1 MLVRQP
7 PVALATPPYTQPRP
21 TPARPIAL
29 SFAQVIKA
37 AEPAFA
43 AAIGFAFYG
52 SKVRVGLR
60 SNAPRTRRAWNCS
73 FLRDRSNYPT
83 PPALPQVSTAKLL
96 MLVPVIGGIV
106 LASVSELDFT
116 WACLAAAGGA
126 NVAAAFRGQENKK
139 AMAGDM
145 NAAIGGGA
153 NAYAIGTI
161 WSTLLL
167 IPTIFISGE
176 YQKARKGVVG
186 WGRGLGTVSEVLP
199 TPATQLRE

>member
-1 MLVRQP
+1 M
-7 PVALATPPYTQPRP
+7 
-21 TPARPIAL
+21 
-29 SFAQVIKA
+29 
-37 AEPAFA
+37 
-43 AAIGFAFYG
+43 
-52 SKVRVGLR
+52 
-60 SNAPRTRRAWNCS
+60 
-73 FLRDRSNYPT
+73 
-83 PPALPQVSTAKLL
+83 

-139 AMAGDM
+139 AMGGDM

-161 WSTLLL
+161 WSTILL

-176 YQKARKGVVG
+176 YQKARRDWGSEWEAFCTRAGIKKRGVVG
-186 WGRGLGTVSEVLP
+186 RVVGRLP
-199 TPATQLRE
+199 RREGGGCLS

>member
-1 MLVRQP
+1 M
-7 PVALATPPYTQPRP
+7 
-21 TPARPIAL
+21 
-29 SFAQVIKA
+29 
-37 AEPAFA
+37 
-43 AAIGFAFYG
+43 
-52 SKVRVGLR
+52 
-60 SNAPRTRRAWNCS
+60 
-73 FLRDRSNYPT
+73 
-83 PPALPQVSTAKLL
+83 

-145 NAAIGGGA
+145 KDALGGGA
-153 NAYAIGTI
+153 NAYAIGTL

-176 YQKARKGVVG
+176 YQKVCARTLGQRARFPAADYGVLLSRIAQPCCSHRHAAVDRSTSSSRS
-186 WGRGLGTVSEVLP
+186 GRTMVCLARR
-199 TPATQLRE
+199 ATSASTCSCQGSPFTSTTRSRPSRSARWRA

>member
-1 MLVRQP
+1 MTE
-7 PVALATPPYTQPRP
+7 AT
-21 TPARPIAL
+21 TP
-29 SFAQVIKA
+29 S
-37 AEPAFA
+37 
-43 AAIGFAFYG
+43 
-52 SKVRVGLR
+52 
-60 SNAPRTRRAWNCS
+60 
-73 FLRDRSNYPT
+73 

-106 LASVSELDFT
+106 IASVSELDFT

-186 WGRGLGTVSEVLP
+186 WGRGLGTVSEGDRPPRRSCGSRAGGGERERALASALGLTSQRHQLAGHVEAWDERCAAQTAEGWRGPSARMLRQP
-199 TPATQLRE
+199 GATAACFFLS